1 MEERSSNR
9 PNPILARKLML
20 ISKSGRKIEY
30 THVTN
35 ILAVGNVLHVHGE
48 TDDSDDTRINVHD
61 DHKIDGL
68 HIGIIEFYKPLE

>member
-1 MEERSSNR
+1 M
-9 PNPILARKLML
+9 NPILARKLT
-20 ISKSGRKIEY
+20 IITKSGRKIEY

-35 ILAVGNVLHVHGE
+35 VLAVGNVLHIRGE
-48 TDDSDDTRINVHD
+48 TGDEFDMRLNVDD